1 MRIFVLALAT
11 GAGSGYS
18 PVASGTAGAAVGL
31 ALWFALAALAPFS
44 YLGACA
50 AVSAIGVWA
59 AGRAEQIFGGH
70 DDGRITID
78 EVAGML
84 VSLAWLPARP
94 EVAGVGF
101 LLFRIFDIWKP
112 FPARAAERLPGGF
125 GVMADDL
132 VAGVYANLGGQLIW
146 RLLAA
151 GGGA

>member
-31 ALWFALAALAPFS
+31 ALWLALAGLDPLS
-44 YLGACA
+44 YAAACA
-50 AVSAIGVWA
+50 AVTAVGIWA
-59 AGRAEQIFGGH
+59 AGRAEQILGAH

-101 LLFRIFDIWKP
+101 LLFRVFDIWKP

-132 VAGVYANLGGQLIW
+132 VAGAYANLGGQLLW

-151 GGGA
+151 GHGA